1 MEYRGRWRIFNTSS
15 LKRYSLF
22 DRPSKVSL
30 DDLVYL
36 EKTEVPVLG
45 KDLDE
50 MIGKVADRILK
61 AKKENKRVLII
72 SGAHI
77 VKNGLGTFLIWMIKN
92 NLVDHI
98 AVNSAFIIHDLELAL
113 AGKTSESIPNAL
125 GEGKFGFAKETADLI
140 NGALIE
146 GNRKKLGYGETM
158 GMLLSGDLTLPSFE
172 DLEFPHRDIS
182 VTYNAYKEN
191 IPLTVHVAIGADI
204 VHMHPTFSGEAT
216 GGCSA
221 RDFLI
226 LAETV
231 SQLKEGVC
239 ILIGSQVIGVENFL
253 KAVSMAA
260 NAGYPPLGLFTAV
273 FDMKPVE
280 STKAVEIGD
289 DTKPVYYFRDV
300 KSIVVRIPKA
310 FEGEGTYVQGDHRK
324 TLLVLWK
331 YLREGIR

>member
-50 MIGKVADRILK
+50 MIRKVADRILK

-172 DLEFPHRDIS
+172 DLVFPHRDIS

-239 ILIGSQVIGVENFL
+239 ILIGSQGIGVENFL

-260 NAGYPPLGLFTAV
+260 NAGHPPLGLFTAV

-300 KSIVVRIPKA
+300 KSIVVRIPKT
-310 FEGEGTYVQGDHRK
+310 FEGEGTYIQGDHRK